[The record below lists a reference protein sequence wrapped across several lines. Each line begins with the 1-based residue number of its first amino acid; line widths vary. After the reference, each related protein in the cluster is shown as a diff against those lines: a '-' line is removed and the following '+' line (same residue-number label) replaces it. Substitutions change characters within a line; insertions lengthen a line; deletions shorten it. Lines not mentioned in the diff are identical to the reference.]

1 MRIESALVVRHV
13 QTKRE
18 FNGPI
23 WLGFERLTC
32 VPISTR
38 MVDEGMLTKEEK
50 TWLKVR
56 LARALFPSLPS
67 FRLRLPLPPLLPP
80 SAPYAVR
87 RALTRPRAPAPQDHN
102 KNCLNQLEPLLR
114 DDKRALKWLQR
125 EVSRPI
131 GPQPIGPIGLRIDW
145 E

>member
-1 MRIESALVVRHV
+1 M
-13 QTKRE
+13 
-18 FNGPI
+18 
-23 WLGFERLTC
+23 
-32 VPISTR
+32 
-38 MVDEGMLTKEEK
+38 
-50 TWLKVR
+50 
-56 LARALFPSLPS
+56 
-67 FRLRLPLPPLLPP
+67 
-80 SAPYAVR
+80 R

-114 DDKRALKWLQR
+114 DDRRALKWLQR

>member
-1 MRIESALVVRHV
+1 MRARSDNPNQWGVRIESALVVRHV

-56 LARALFPSLPS
+56 MRMRMRLARARSPPPSLC
-67 FRLRLPLPPLLPP
+67 
-80 SAPYAVR
+80 R
-87 RALTRPRAPAPQDHN
+87 RACATR
-102 KNCLNQLEPLLR
+102 
-114 DDKRALKWLQR
+114 
-125 EVSRPI
+125 
-131 GPQPIGPIGLRIDW
+131 
-145 E
+145 

>member
-56 LARALFPSLPS
+56 LARAL
-67 FRLRLPLPPLLPP
+67 PLPPPP
-80 SAPYAVR
+80 SVSASLSLRFCLPLRRTPCAVR
-87 RALTRPRAPAPQDHN
+87 
-102 KNCLNQLEPLLR
+102 
-114 DDKRALKWLQR
+114 
-125 EVSRPI
+125 
-131 GPQPIGPIGLRIDW
+131 
-145 E
+145 